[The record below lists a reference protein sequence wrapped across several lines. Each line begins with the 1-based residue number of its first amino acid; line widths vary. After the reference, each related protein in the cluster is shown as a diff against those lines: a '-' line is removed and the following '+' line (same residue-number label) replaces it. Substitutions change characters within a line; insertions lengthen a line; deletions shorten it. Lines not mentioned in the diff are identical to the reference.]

1 MTTGIERALQ
11 PSVAIWFVSLRLTE
25 ESDEMNIDIEVIV
38 HTSRWAPKL
47 SSIRKATVGLL
58 ASATYLLKNTSYVT
72 ICNRLVAGGHP
83 VSGKYSR
90 DGRTSMRSFAF
101 VASAVGCRSPSL

>member
-11 PSVAIWFVSLRLTE
+11 PSVAVWSVSLRLTDD
-25 ESDEMNIDIEVIV
+25 SGKRLTSILRSSY
-38 HTSRWAPKL
+38 TSRWAFKL
-47 SSIRKATVGLL
+47 SSIREATVGLL

-72 ICNRLVAGGHP
+72 ARNREVAGGRP